1 MRNQRVASKSQTR
14 TFPWCQRRV
23 QFQIQSFFNTFV
35 QGLVIS
41 IWVTLLGTNTSRT
54 SRHFWVDDF
63 HFQRGICW
71 FPGGYT
77 GLKRVNSFQFLTEMT
92 VCKSPK
98 KKPLHV
104 GGSWGSCW
112 YGDMLLVIDIDIETS
127 HQSNFFTKMHQVLYV
142 FVIWRAG
149 GFKDVYFLT
158 QAGGNVQFNYNTFL
172 CLKTNKY
179 NSKSFRFLMT
189 RFRAP
194 ASKYLYPRFIKVF
207 IYSF

>member
-1 MRNQRVASKSQTR
+1 MTPRTLGYRTRPCVKSKGCVKITDSNIPLVSEKGPVPDPEFFPYLCPRVGDFYMA
-14 TFPWCQRRV
+14 
-23 QFQIQSFFNTFV
+23 
-35 QGLVIS
+35 
-41 IWVTLLGTNTSRT
+41 TLLGTNTSRT

-158 QAGGNVQFNYNTFL
+158 QAGGNVQFNYNTFR

-179 NSKSFRFLMT
+179 
-189 RFRAP
+189 
-194 ASKYLYPRFIKVF
+194 I
-207 IYSF
+207 